1 MKLVVYS
8 PKNRVGLL
16 VQNRVVDLA
25 GACALY
31 LGIVKQEPRPD
42 EMAAVLVGEDF
53 RGFLAG
59 GDRALETAS
68 TVNEYIM
75 EEKRE
80 ELDPITSVEG
90 EKIILDA
97 NGIKF
102 RSPIENL
109 LSPKVMCAGANF
121 ADHHAGM
128 QSRKLN
134 KEISSEEALKTT
146 KANPPRGFYKQ
157 ASNIVGDDDA
167 VPYPSRTNRLD
178 YEGEIALVI
187 GKRGKNITA
196 SNYLAYVLGYTLFFD
211 FSIRDSEL
219 DKDRLNF
226 ALHKNFEA
234 SGSLGP
240 CIATKDEIPD
250 PSDLDIVTRVNGE
263 IRQNGSTKSMVYS
276 FGDLVELV
284 SSDIILNPGDV
295 ITSGTP
301 AGTAMDSSR
310 ENRAN
315 ADSLFLRIGDSLE
328 LTSSR
333 IGRLRNHIVASTV
346 RKNL

>member
-8 PKNRVGLL
+8 PNRVGLL
-16 VQNRVVDLA
+16 EQNRIVDLS

-31 LGIVKQEPRPD
+31 LSDVKQEPRPY
-42 EMAAVLVGEDF
+42 EMASALVGADL
-53 RGFLAG
+53 RGFLEG
-59 GDRALETAS
+59 GERALETAS
-68 TVNEYIM
+68 TVLEYIT
-75 EEKRE
+75 EKRKLT
-80 ELDPITSVEG
+80 LDPRTGIGG
-90 EKIILDA
+90 EKIVLDCDD
-97 NGIKF
+97 IKF
-102 RSPIENL
+102 RNPIGNL
-109 LSPKVMCAGANF
+109 LCPKVMCAGANF
-121 ADHHAGM
+121 VDHHAGM

-134 KEISSEEALKTT
+134 KEISVEEALKVT

-167 VPYPSRTNRLD
+167 VPYPSRTKRLD

-187 GKRGKNITA
+187 GRRGKNISA
-196 SNYLAYVLGYTLFFD
+196 SNYLDYVLGYTLFFD

-240 CIATKDEIPD
+240 CIVTKDEIPD
-250 PSDLDIVTRVNGE
+250 PSDLDIVTKVNGQ
-263 IRQNGSTKSMVYS
+263 IRQNGSTKSMAYS
-276 FGDLVELV
+276 FGDLTEFV

-310 ENRAN
+310 ENQAN
-315 ADSLFLRIGDSLE
+315 ADSLFLRVGDKLE

-333 IGRLRNHIVASTV
+333 IGTLRNHIVAST
-346 RKNL
+346 